1 MQESFPLEDFPSHD
15 RIEIKHRRIAEVMCC
30 TARGM
35 GRYDPVMS
43 SLYIHVKC
51 ISCICMARWIQFVVY
66 PRSMLTT
73 CHGKWGT
80 VSSKFQ
86 QCLECLRGTVCN
98 GEVLRRIPTACK
110 SGRPAGLLA
119 RIHRW
124 TMCQGNLTHA
134 DQRPHSRPAVRG
146 NGTERDEE
154 EREKELITTLMPHFI
169 IVSWA
174 CLITLTVSV
183 VYTAPP
189 TPVFS

>member
-1 MQESFPLEDFPSHD
+1 M
-15 RIEIKHRRIAEVMCC
+15 
-30 TARGM
+30 
-35 GRYDPVMS
+35 
-43 SLYIHVKC
+43 
-51 ISCICMARWIQFVVY
+51 WIQFVVY

-98 GEVLRRIPTACK
+98 GEVLGRIPAACK

-124 TMCQGNLTHA
+124 TTCQGNLTHA

-154 EREKELITTLMPHFI
+154 EREKELITALMLHFI

-174 CLITLTVSV
+174 CLITLAVSV
-183 VYTAPP
+183 AYTAPP
-189 TPVFS
+189 TPAFGCASVDVPTASLPLRGEAEEAWLVYGRGSQSTTWKLVILEGDSSGHQ